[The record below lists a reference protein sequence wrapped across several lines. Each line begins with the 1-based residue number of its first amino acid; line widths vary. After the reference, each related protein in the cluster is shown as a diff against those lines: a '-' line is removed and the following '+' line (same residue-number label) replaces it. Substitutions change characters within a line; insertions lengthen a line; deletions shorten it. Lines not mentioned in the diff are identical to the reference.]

1 MTCAI
6 IDLDGLEDNLVV
18 REAGVFW
25 KSLQMRQIVDREIR
39 MVRQE
44 VEAGRLSWTQRAVQ
58 NLICT
63 YPKHS
68 VEKILERQGDDTALP
83 EGECPHAPE
92 CDDPDNDDDSAVA
105 DEDDDDDALSIT
117 DVGEIDAEER
127 NWGKCATR
135 PPGPART
142 IFAGGILWWASSPG
156 EFGPTAIAVGQ
167 TH

>member
-1 MTCAI
+1 MTGAAI
-6 IDLDGLEDNLVV
+6 VLDRLEDNLVV

-68 VEKILERQGDDTALP
+68 VVKILECQGDDLALP

-127 NWGKCATR
+127 NLGKCASR

-142 IFAGGILWWASSPG
+142 IFAGGILWWASSPA
-156 EFGPTAIAVGQ
+156 ESGPTAIAAGQ